1 MKISKLSSYWEQI
14 EAVSSRLSMT
24 DILAELL
31 KEADIEEVDKVCYLS
46 LGRLGPL
53 FANTEFNLAEKMM
66 VKAVAQAYDISQ
78 EIANEKFKSAGDIG
92 TVVAL
97 LGDKIIDKDLSV
109 GQVHSQLLSIATDS
123 GTGSQERKLQGV
135 AKLLQTVDA
144 NTAKYLVRIPI
155 SKMRLGFSDKT
166 VLDALSVMTTGDKSA
181 KAELESA
188 YNVRPDVGR
197 LAKLVKKEGIEAV
210 KKLQEPELG
219 VPILMAKAQRA
230 SSGEEILLRI
240 GDCGVEPKID
250 GFRLQIHKQGNDVKL
265 FTRGLEDVTFMY
277 PDIVEAS
284 QKQIKADNA
293 IVEGEAIAYD
303 PETGKNLP
311 FQETV
316 QRKRKH
322 GIDELAKSVPLK
334 LIAFELLYLDGDS
347 YLDQPF
353 IKRRKELEDII
364 THGKRIVLSEKTH
377 VQLGEAE
384 LLEKIFEKA
393 LADNFEGI
401 MAKRLD
407 AKYVAG
413 ARNFNWIKYKKSY
426 SSSLSDTV
434 DAVVLGY
441 DLGKGK
447 RTQFGIGG
455 FLVGVYDEETKTY
468 KTVSKVGTGLS
479 DDQWR
484 ELKKES
490 EELRVKSKPNE
501 YEVYDVVDV
510 DVWLDPKIVVEL
522 EADELTLSTMHSAG
536 LALRFPRLKRFR
548 DDKQPTQATNLTEIN
563 QLYNNQIK

>member
-1 MKISKLSSYWEQI
+1 
-14 EAVSSRLSMT
+14 
-24 DILAELL
+24 
-31 KEADIEEVDKVCYLS
+31 
-46 LGRLGPL
+46 
-53 FANTEFNLAEKMM
+53 
-66 VKAVAQAYDISQ
+66 
-78 EIANEKFKSAGDIG
+78 
-92 TVVAL
+92 
-97 LGDKIIDKDLSV
+97 
-109 GQVHSQLLSIATDS
+109 
-123 GTGSQERKLQGV
+123 
-135 AKLLQTVDA
+135 
-144 NTAKYLVRIPI
+144 
-155 SKMRLGFSDKT
+155 
-166 VLDALSVMTTGDKSA
+166 
-181 KAELESA
+181 
-188 YNVRPDVGR
+188 
-197 LAKLVKKEGIEAV
+197 
-210 KKLQEPELG
+210 
-219 VPILMAKAQRA
+219 
-230 SSGEEILLRI
+230 LLRI

>member
-1 MKISKLSSYWEQI
+1 MKISKLSTYWEQI

-31 KEADIEEVDKVCYLS
+31 KEADVTEVDLVCYLS

-97 LGDKIIDKDLSV
+97 LGDNITDKGLSV
-109 GQVHSQLLSIATDS
+109 GQVHEILTSIATDS

-166 VLDALSVMTTGDKSA
+166 VLDALSVMTSGDKSG
-181 KAELESA
+181 KIELESA

-197 LAKLVKKEGIEAV
+197 LAYVVKKEGIEAV
-210 KKLQEPELG
+210 KKLQLPELG

-230 SSGEEILLRI
+230 SSAEEILLKI
-240 GDCGVEPKID
+240 GDCIVEPKID
-250 GFRLQIHKQGNDVKL
+250 GFRLQVHKRGEAVKL
-265 FTRGLEDVTFMY
+265 YTRGLEDVTFMY
-277 PDIVEAS
+277 PDIVTAVNN
-284 QKQIKADNA
+284 QIKAKDV
-293 IVEGEAIAYD
+293 IIEGEAIAYD
-303 PETGKNLP
+303 LKTGKNLP

-322 GIDELAKSVPLK
+322 GINELAKSVPLK
-334 LIAFELLYLDGDS
+334 LIAFELLYLDGES
-347 YLDQPF
+347 FLNKPF
-353 IKRRKELEDII
+353 DRRRKELEDII
-364 THGKRIVLSEKTH
+364 TNGDRIVLSEKTSIK
-377 VQLGEAE
+377 LGEE
-384 LLEKIFEKA
+384 EKLEQVFQKA

-426 SSSLSDTV
+426 SSGLSDTI

-455 FLVGVYDEETKTY
+455 FLVGVYDEDSKLY
-468 KTVSKVGTGLS
+468 RTVSKVGTGLS

-484 ELKKES
+484 ELREKS
-490 EELRVKSKPNE
+490 EKLRVSVKPKE
-501 YEVYDVVDV
+501 YEVYDMVDV

-522 EADELTLSTMHSAG
+522 EADELTTSTMHSAG

-548 DDKQPTQATNLTEIN
+548 DDKQALQATTLTEA
-563 QLYNNQIK
+563 QQMFKNQIK